1 MTLIIDNGPEPIVAN
16 IETAT
21 IENTNYRTT
30 MWTGKNL
37 QLTLM
42 SIDSGHDIGLE
53 VHDTHDQ
60 FLRIEQG
67 LATVSFGV
75 NKDDLRTFQAGIS
88 DAIFVPAGTW
98 HNLASVGGIPLK
110 VYSIYAPPQ
119 HAHGTVHATKEAAEA
134 AEAAVTAS
142 IPAPDSDSVPA
153 PITPTDEVVNPENS
167 L

>member
-1 MTLIIDNGPEPIVAN
+1 MTDIIDNGPAPTVAN

-42 SIDSGHDIGLE
+42 SIEPGHDIGLE

-67 LATVSFGV
+67 LATVSMGPSQEQ
-75 NKDDLRTFQAGIS
+75 LQTWQASIS
-88 DAIFVPAGTW
+88 DAVFVPAGTW
-98 HNLASVGGIPLK
+98 HNLASIGEISLK

-119 HAHGTVHATKEAAEA
+119 HQHGTVHVTQEEAEA
-134 AEAAVTAS
+134 AETVAQVTQ
-142 IPAPDSDSVPA
+142 
-153 PITPTDEVVNPENS
+153 
-167 L
+167 